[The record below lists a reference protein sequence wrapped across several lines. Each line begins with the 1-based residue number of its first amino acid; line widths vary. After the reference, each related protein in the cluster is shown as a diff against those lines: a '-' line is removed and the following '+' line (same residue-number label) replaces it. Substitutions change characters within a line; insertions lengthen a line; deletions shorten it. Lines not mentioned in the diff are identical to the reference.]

1 MAKVPTSKTPVAK
14 AVKPAVAAPAKP
26 VAAAPVLPKMTV
38 TPAKP
43 VVAAKPVAAK
53 PVVAAV
59 VAPKPVEPVKA
70 AAPVETPKVEASKVE
85 AVKIEAPIVKLP
97 KAEAVKVETVITPP
111 KIETSAPAPVAAAA
125 PVKGPT
131 MNDTIT
137 NAQATIKNAAEDMQ
151 TRATAAFGDMNV
163 RAKDAM
169 AKGSKA
175 IEELVEFSKGNVE
188 ALVASGRVAAKGA
201 EEIAKYSAEYGRT
214 SVEKANA
221 TAKQFAAVKS
231 PTEFFQLQGDVA
243 KQTLDAL
250 VAEGSK
256 FTESYLKLL
265 GEIAQPISNRVA
277 VAAEKVKTTVAA

>member
-1 MAKVPTSKTPVAK
+1 MAKVPMSKKPVAR
-14 AVKPAVAAPAKP
+14 AVKPVGAAPVKP
-26 VAAAPVLPKMTV
+26 VAAAPAV
-38 TPAKP
+38 TKTAAAAVKSP
-43 VVAAKPVAAK
+43 VAAKPVAAK
-53 PVVAAV
+53 PVVAKPV
-59 VAPKPVEPVKA
+59 VALVAVPKPVEPVKA
-70 AAPVETPKVEASKVE
+70 AMPAETANAEAPKLELPKVAAVNAEA
-85 AVKIEAPIVKLP
+85 P
-97 KAEAVKVETVITPP
+97 KAETVVTQP
-111 KIETSAPAPVAAAA
+111 KIETPAAA
-125 PVKGPT
+125 PVIAAAPAKGST

-137 NAQATIKNAAEDMQ
+137 NAQATIKTAAEDMQ

-256 FTESYLKLL
+256 FTENYLKLL

-277 VAAEKVKTTVAA
+277 VAAEKVKSTVAA